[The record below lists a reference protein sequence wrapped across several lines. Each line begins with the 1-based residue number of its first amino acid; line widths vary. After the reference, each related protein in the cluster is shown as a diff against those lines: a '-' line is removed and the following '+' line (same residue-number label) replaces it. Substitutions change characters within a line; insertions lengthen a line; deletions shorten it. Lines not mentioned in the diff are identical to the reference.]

1 MQLTDDMILDLIV
14 RACGTPQALEEGVDL
29 IESGLM
35 DSLARITLFE
45 ELEDLGVELSPTQLD
60 PDALRS
66 APAILA
72 AVREAL

>member
-1 MQLTDDMILDLIV
+1 MQLTDDRILDLIA
-14 RACGTPQALEEGVDL
+14 RACGTPRALEEGVDL

-45 ELEDLGVELSPTQLD
+45 GLEDLGVELSPTQLP

-66 APAILA
+66 ARSLLA
-72 AVREAL
+72 AVRAAL

>member
-1 MQLTDDMILDLIV
+1 MQLTDDMILSLIAN
-14 RACGTPQALEEGVDL
+14 ACGTPRALEEGVDL

-45 ELEDLGVELSPTQLD
+45 GLEDLGVELYPTQLA

-72 AVREAL
+72 AVHAAL

>member
-1 MQLTDDMILDLIV
+1 MQLSDDVILNLIV
-14 RACGTPQALEEGVDL
+14 SACGTPRALEENVDL

-45 ELEDLGVELSPTQLD
+45 GLEDLGVELSPTQLS

-66 APAILA
+66 ARSILA
-72 AVREAL
+72 AVHEAL

>member
-14 RACGTPQALEEGVDL
+14 RACGTPRALEEGVDL

>member
-1 MQLTDDMILDLIV
+1 MQLTDDMILSLIAN
-14 RACGTPQALEEGVDL
+14 ACGTPRALEEGVDL

-45 ELEDLGVELSPTQLD
+45 GLEDLGVELPPTQLA

-72 AVREAL
+72 AVHAAL

>member
-1 MQLTDDMILDLIV
+1 MQLTDDMVLSLIAN
-14 RACGTPQALEEGVDL
+14 ACGTPRALEEGMDL

-45 ELEDLGVELSPTQLD
+45 GLEDLGVELSPTQLA

-72 AVREAL
+72 AVHAAL

>member
-1 MQLTDDMILDLIV
+1 MQLTDDMILSLIAN
-14 RACGTPQALEEGVDL
+14 ACGTPRALEEGMDL

-45 ELEDLGVELSPTQLD
+45 GLEDLGVGLSPTQLA

-72 AVREAL
+72 VVHAAL

>member
-1 MQLTDDMILDLIV
+1 MQLTDDMILSLIAN
-14 RACGTPQALEEGVDL
+14 ACGTPRALEEGMDL

-45 ELEDLGVELSPTQLD
+45 GLEDLGVKLSPTQLA

-72 AVREAL
+72 AVHAAL

>member
-1 MQLTDDMILDLIV
+1 MQLTDDMILSLIAN
-14 RACGTPQALEEGVDL
+14 ACGTPRALEEGVDL

-45 ELEDLGVELSPTQLD
+45 GLEDLDVELSPTQLA

-72 AVREAL
+72 AVHAAL

>member
-1 MQLTDDMILDLIV
+1 MQLTDDMILSLIAN
-14 RACGTPQALEEGVDL
+14 ACGTPRALEEGMDL

-45 ELEDLGVELSPTQLD
+45 GREDLGVELSPTQLA

-72 AVREAL
+72 VVHAAL

>member
-1 MQLTDDMILDLIV
+1 MQLSDDVILNLIASV
-14 RACGTPQALEEGVDL
+14 CGTPRALEEGVDL

-45 ELEDLGVELSPTQLD
+45 GLEDLGVELSPTQLS

-66 APAILA
+66 AQSILA